1 MTRFDL
7 NTWVIAISAL
17 ALAAASFYLLLPVM
31 IQWLLRILLAPRY
44 GFRQVGRENVPKSG
58 PVLFVAN
65 HSSWLDGFILAAIS
79 PRRGKAMVNA
89 SMVSLPV
96 IKQIAI
102 RAGIIPTPFTGPRAI
117 VAALQKSRDAL
128 ARGEAVGIF
137 PEGQISRNGLAQP
150 FHRGLEHILKG
161 QNGIPVVTMAIDNVW
176 GSIFSR
182 SEGRFF
188 RKWPKGMRRTINI
201 AYGVPLISP
210 VAAFEV
216 RQMLIETGVRAYEL
230 RTPPIRPL
238 ETLDPTLPRWEHP
251 TLGLLTA
258 SAQDVIL
265 PGIKQTGHKDG
276 TVGLPVPGVAIRI
289 LDDSGKPLGPE
300 TEGRIE
306 ALVAHQGGWSATG
319 RRGSVDPDGFLR
331 LVDAP

>member
-7 NTWVIAISAL
+7 KTWVVAISAL
-17 ALAAASFYLLLPVM
+17 TLAAASFYILLPVA
-31 IQWLLRILLAPRY
+31 IQWFIRILLAPRY
-44 GFRQVGRENVPKSG
+44 AFRQVGLENVPKSG
-58 PVLFVAN
+58 PVLFAAN
-65 HSSWLDGFILAAIS
+65 HSSWLDGFILAAIA

-96 IKQIAI
+96 VKQLAI
-102 RAGIIPTPFTGPRAI
+102 RAGIIPTPVTGPRAI

-137 PEGQISRNGLAQP
+137 PEGQISRTGLSQP

-161 QNGIPVVTMAIDNVW
+161 QNGIPVVTVAIDNVW
-176 GSIFSR
+176 GSLFSR
-182 SEGRFF
+182 SDGRFL

-216 RQMLIETGVRAYEL
+216 RQMLMETGVRAFEL
-230 RTPPIRPL
+230 RTSPIRPL
-238 ETLDPTLPRWEHP
+238 ETLDPALPRWEHP

-258 SAQDVIL
+258 STQDVIL
-265 PGIKQTGHKDG
+265 PGIKQVGHKDG
-276 TVGLPVPGVAIRI
+276 TVGLPVPGVALRI

-306 ALVAHQGGWSATG
+306 ALVAHRGGWSETG
-319 RRGSVDPDGFLR
+319 SRGSLDPDGFLR
-331 LVDAP
+331 LAGAP